1 MHLRKFWNCPCKTRT
16 ISKFLKIPTVI
27 YPKNRSNQTCDYWL
41 IIPNRHALCIETN
54 IPFWVGTATLK
65 IFCSCS
71 VPPGVAEERTW
82 KKRPKAFLTISQCLF
97 SIMAIV
103 SSRYFFLLCL
113 ISQKK
118 SLRSK
123 ILKMNFSLEILTFI
137 MRNDN

>member
-1 MHLRKFWNCPCKTRT
+1 MHFRKFWSCPCKTRT
-16 ISKFLKIPTVI
+16 ISKFLKIPTII

-54 IPFWVGTATLK
+54 IPFWVLLPWRYSVVAVCHPVLLK
-65 IFCSCS
+65 KELGRNDQKPFFS
-71 VPPGVAEERTW
+71 VS
-82 KKRPKAFLTISQCLF
+82 FF

-123 ILKMNFSLEILTFI
+123 ILKMNFPLEILTFI